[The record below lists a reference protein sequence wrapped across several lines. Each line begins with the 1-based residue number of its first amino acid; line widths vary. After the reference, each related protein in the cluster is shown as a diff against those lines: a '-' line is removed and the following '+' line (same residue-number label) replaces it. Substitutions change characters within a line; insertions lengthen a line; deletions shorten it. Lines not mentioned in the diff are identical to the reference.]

1 MGMSNKIPECRCTA
15 HPHGEDRTRWMFVAE
30 CTPEFVVFCCKRCS
44 EIMRSAVIQVR
55 TLGNTRERAKWLA
68 QQQREKLPPEVLK
81 MLKQRK
87 RGRVMYHREEE

>member
-1 MGMSNKIPECRCTA
+1 
-15 HPHGEDRTRWMFVAE
+15 MFVAE

-68 QQQREKLPPEVLK
+68 QQQREKLPPGVLQ